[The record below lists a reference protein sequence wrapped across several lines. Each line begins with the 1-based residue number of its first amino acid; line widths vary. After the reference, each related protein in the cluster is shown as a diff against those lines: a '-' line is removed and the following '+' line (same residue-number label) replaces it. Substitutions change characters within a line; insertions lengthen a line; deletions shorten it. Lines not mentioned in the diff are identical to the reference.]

1 MANQWFRL
9 YSEFA
14 NDPKVQMLSEAD
26 QRRYVM
32 LLCLRCSNGDVT
44 LHDEAVAFQLRISN
58 EEWSRTKAVLIEK
71 GLLTEGNQPTAW
83 DKRQYA
89 SDSSAARVKAHRE
102 RKKQAC
108 NVTETPPD
116 TDTDTEKEPP
126 LPPKGENVVPL
137 PTAKDTKP
145 KRKTRI
151 PDPFN
156 VTGEM
161 RQWAAD
167 RVPAVNLTTETEKF
181 VNYWRGSGG
190 TKVDWVATWRTWMLK
205 AQDDRQRHPSRSAP
219 SAGPDFEDSSWAN
232 DLEAL

>member
-1 MANQWFRL
+1 MAHQWFRL
-9 YSEFA
+9 YAEFA

-44 LHDEAVAFQLRISN
+44 LHDDAVAFQLRISN
-58 EEWSRTKAVLIEK
+58 EDWARTKALLIEK
-71 GLLTEGNQPTAW
+71 GLLTEGNNPTNW

-126 LPPKGENVVPL
+126 LSPKGENVVPL
-137 PTAKDTKP
+137 PTAKDAKP

-167 RVPAVNLTTETEKF
+167 RAPAVNLATETEKF
-181 VNYWRGSGG
+181 VNYWRGTGG
-190 TKVDWVATWRTWMLK
+190 TKADWVATWRTWMLK
-205 AQDDRQRHPSRSAP
+205 AQEDRQRHPGRPAP
-219 SAGPDFEDSSWAN
+219 SAGPNFDDSSWAD
-232 DLEAL
+232 DLGAL